1 MDATPSAPARAT
13 KSKTL
18 AGVIGSMGAALALFT
33 LIPAEES
40 GRKVQASARPDGSV
54 VLKHLSGKQYLDAY
68 LDIVNVPTACDGIT
82 RGIKMGQRY
91 TPAQCTML
99 LERELVDHAQG
110 VIDCVPTLY
119 GREGQAIA
127 AVSLA
132 YNIGV
137 RRFCGSTAARLFR
150 ARQWRA
156 ACDAMPAWNRAG
168 GRVVP
173 GLVARRAREHA
184 LCVKDLS

>member
-1 MDATPSAPARAT
+1 MDVTPSAPTRAP
-13 KSKTL
+13 KPKTL
-18 AGVIGSMGAALALFT
+18 AAVIGSMGAALALFT
-33 LIPAEES
+33 MIPAEES
-40 GRKVQASARPDGSV
+40 GRTVKATARPDGSV
-54 VLKHLSGKQYLDAY
+54 ALKHVSGRQYLDAY
-68 LDIVNVPTACDGIT
+68 LDIVKVPTACDGIT
-82 RGIKMGQRY
+82 GGIKMGQRY
-91 TPAQCTML
+91 TPAQCTLM
-99 LERELVDHAQG
+99 LERDLVDHAQG
-110 VIDCVPTLY
+110 VIDCAPVLY
-119 GREGQAIA
+119 GREAQVVA

-156 ACDAMPAWNRAG
+156 ACDAMLAWKYAG
-168 GRVVP
+168 GRIVP